1 MTESQE
7 TCTTETRNQTIAK
20 TIVDLLVEKEISYSD
35 AVQVLKIAEWMLGE
49 RKVI

>member
-7 TCTTETRNQTIAK
+7 TYTAKTKNQTIARNV
-20 TIVDLLVEKEISYSD
+20 VDLLVAKEISYSD

>member
-1 MTESQE
+1 MTGTSG
-7 TCTTETRNQTIAK
+7 TCTTKNQLIAI
-20 TIVDLLVEKEISYSD
+20 TVVDLLVSKEISYSD